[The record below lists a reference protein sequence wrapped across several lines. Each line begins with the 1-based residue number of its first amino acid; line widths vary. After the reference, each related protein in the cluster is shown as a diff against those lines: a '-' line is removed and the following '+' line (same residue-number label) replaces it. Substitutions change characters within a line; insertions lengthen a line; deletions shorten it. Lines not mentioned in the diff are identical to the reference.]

1 MRKFIL
7 LGTTSLFLAL
17 GAASADA
24 QSVLNRPSSSPY
36 AVLGQT
42 EAAPALTE
50 GRSAF
55 TAFSGERSS
64 NLVQNGNG
72 ALKNAAPVSQ
82 QLDTFGGR

>member
-7 LGTTSLFLAL
+7 LGTTGLFLAL
-17 GAASADA
+17 GAVGANA
-24 QSVLNRPSSSPY
+24 QSVLNRPTSSPY
-36 AVLGQT
+36 AVLNQT
-42 EAAPALTE
+42 VGVPTLTE

-55 TAFSGERSS
+55 TGERAS

>member
-1 MRKFIL
+1 MRKLIL
-7 LGTTSLFLAL
+7 LGSTGLFLAL
-17 GAASADA
+17 GAVGAHA
-24 QSVLNRPSSSPY
+24 QSVLDRPTSSPY
-36 AVLGQT
+36 AVINQT
-42 EAAPALTE
+42 AGAPAFTALTE

-55 TAFSGERSS
+55 TGEGPS

>member
-1 MRKFIL
+1 MRRLIL
-7 LGTTSLFLAL
+7 LGTAGLFLAL
-17 GAASADA
+17 GAVGADA
-24 QSVLNRPSSSPY
+24 QSVLNRPTSSPY
-36 AVLGQT
+36 AVLLNQPVG
-42 EAAPALTE
+42 APILTE

-55 TAFSGERSS
+55 TGEGAS